1 MISNYLKSKNTI
13 NQIHPKINEE
23 ELKKDSGDGFYYL
36 NLSNYSTTFYYYS
49 NLFNSYEIDKIIA
62 MCNKLPQ
69 VDGAMG
75 TTNNFIVNKKHRNS
89 VISWV
94 NINEQTKWLYE
105 KLTHCILDVN
115 KSFFEY
121 DLTRIETLQFTR
133 YYGSDS
139 GVYCPHT
146 DCNPGYYADNRKLSF
161 VMQLSDP
168 EDYEGG
174 ELRLHQARTPDIIKK
189 EKGLIT
195 FFPSHV
201 LHECTP
207 VTSGVRYTLVGWI
220 YGPKIK

>member
-1 MISNYLKSKNTI
+1 MISNYLKSKNII
-13 NQIHPKINEE
+13 NQIPSKINEE
-23 ELKKDSGDGFYYL
+23 ELKKDSGGGFYYL
-36 NLSNYSTTFYYYS
+36 NISDYSTTFYYYR

-62 MCNKLPQ
+62 TCNKLPQ
-69 VDGAMG
+69 VDGKLG
-75 TTNNFIVNKKHRNS
+75 SYNSILNKENRNS

-94 NINEQTKWLYE
+94 NINEETKWLYE
-105 KLTHCILDVN
+105 KLTGCILDVN

-121 DLTRIETLQFTR
+121 DLTRIEILQFTR
-133 YYGSDS
+133 YYGSDN
-139 GVYCPHT
+139 GLYCPHT
-146 DCNPGYYADNRKLSF
+146 DCNVGHSADNRKLSF

-168 EDYEGG
+168 KDYEGG
-174 ELRLHQARTPDIIKK
+174 ELRLHQGRTPDIVPK

-220 YGPKIK
+220 YGPKFR